1 MKKIKNITSDN
12 CLETSS
18 ECVTLAV
25 PLPYLG
31 LCKGDSL
38 TQFTIEIVKK
48 LEEIAGEDISGFDLD
63 ALLNICNL
71 KAPLETTIISILTLV
86 KDNQVCLKDFLVQLE
101 ERLNALSTSTKV
113 NANLKCY
120 ADFDNIGNPL
130 SITRDQLDQLVIN
143 ELCDHSI
150 KITSIQGDIVTIKN
164 DIANI
169 DVNPVVL
176 EPEFATCVD
185 AGTKSTSLQVQS
197 IASDYC
203 IQKTAIGDDTD
214 ISNALNRTPSTDLAR
229 YGALP
234 SPLNTWIPVPTNW
247 AENYNNLLIKVAKLE
262 IDLRDIQENC
272 CAPTCDKILI
282 GYSILLDTGNDY
294 IIRFRAS
301 DGNVIPTGF
310 TDAGSTV
317 YFKDV
322 DGIRYPISGTLPID
336 VTEEESDPYD
346 LSSLNT
352 ASPITVYVNAK
363 VTNGSLQCDKCTSMT
378 FNLVNDSCPVC
389 QITTSGTGTVTVV
402 YEIPDTIPLS

>member
-38 TQFTIEIVKK
+38 TQFTVEVITK
-48 LEEIAGEDISGFDLD
+48 LEKIAGEDISGFDID
-63 ALLNICNL
+63 ALLDICNA

-86 KDNQVCLKDFLVQLE
+86 KDNQVCLKDFILQLE
-101 ERLNALSTSTKV
+101 ERLNALSTSSKV

-130 SITRDQLDQLVIN
+130 SITRDQLDQIVIN

-150 KITSIQGDIVTIKN
+150 KITSLQGDIVTIKN

-169 DVNPVVL
+169 DVNPIVL
-176 EPEFATCVD
+176 EPQFTTCVD
-185 AGTKSTSLQVQS
+185 GAVKSTSLQVQS
-197 IASDYC
+197 IATVLCDE
-203 IQKTAIGDDTD
+203 ITAIGDDTD
-214 ISNALNRTPSTDLAR
+214 ISNALSRTPSTDLAR
-229 YGALP
+229 YGSLP

-247 AENYNNLLIKVAKLE
+247 AENYSNLLIKVASLE
-262 IDLRDIQENC
+262 NDLRDVLANC

-282 GYSILLDTGNDY
+282 GFSMILDSGNDY
-294 IIRFRAS
+294 IIRFRPT
-301 DGNVIPTGF
+301 DGTIIPTGF

-317 YFKDV
+317 YFKDAS
-322 DGIRYPISGTLPID
+322 GTRYPLIGTLPID
-336 VTEEESDPYD
+336 VTEEESDTYD
-346 LSSLNT
+346 LSSLIT
-352 ASPITVYVNAK
+352 GSPITVYISAK
-363 VTNGSLQCDKCTSMT
+363 VTNGSLQCDKCVSNTIDLS
-378 FNLVNDSCPVC
+378 NDSCPVC
-389 QITTSGTGTVTVV
+389 VITTTGTGTVTVI
-402 YEIPDTIPLS
+402 YEIPNITP